1 MLGRLSRRSDA
12 VAGGSAGRSVLSRA
26 LDVLQS
32 FDPNGQMLTVSQ
44 IAHRAGLTA
53 PTAHRLVGE
62 LLALGLLERGPNRTV
77 HVGLR
82 LWEVASAA
90 PQAQG
95 LRELAMPALEDLQA
109 AVRQHT
115 QLYVREGTETLL
127 IERLSSRNAVPNF
140 AKVGRRLPLHASSG
154 GLVLLAHGGPDL
166 EREVYSAP
174 MRRYTPATP
183 VRPDQVQP
191 LLASI
196 RDRGY
201 IACDGFISEG
211 ATGIAVPVRDGTGDA
226 VAALSVVVPSGD
238 AQPVAYVNALAVTAR
253 AIGRELAKPR
263 LPQWHPMQP
272 ASARRAT

>member
-1 MLGRLSRRSDA
+1 M
-12 VAGGSAGRSVLSRA
+12 AGGSGGRSVLSRVV
-26 LDVLQS
+26 DVLES
-32 FDPNGQMLTVSQ
+32 FDPNSQMLTVTQ
-44 IAHRAGLTA
+44 IARRTGLTA
-53 PTAHRLVGE
+53 PTAHRLIGE

-77 HVGLR
+77 HIGLR

-115 QLYVREGTETLL
+115 QLYVREGAETLL

-154 GLVLLAHGGPDL
+154 GLVLLAYGGPEL
-166 EREVYSAP
+166 EREVLSGP
-174 MRRYTPATP
+174 LRRYTSATP

-191 LLASI
+191 LLASV
-196 RDRGY
+196 RERGY
-201 IACDGFISEG
+201 IVCDGFIREG
-211 ATGIAVPVRDGTGDA
+211 ATGIAVPVRDGAGDA
-226 VAALSVVVPSGD
+226 VSALAVVVPSGG
-238 AQPVAYVNALAVTAR
+238 AQPMAYVNALTVTAS

-272 ASARRAT
+272 TRRALR

>member
-1 MLGRLSRRSDA
+1 
-12 VAGGSAGRSVLSRA
+12 VLSRV
-26 LDVLQS
+26 LDVLES

-44 IAHRAGLTA
+44 IAQRAGLTTA
-53 PTAHRLVGE
+53 TAHRLVGE
-62 LLALGLLERGPNRTV
+62 LLTLGLLERGPNRTV

-90 PQAQG
+90 PYAQG

-109 AVRQHT
+109 TVRQHT

-154 GLVLLAHGGPDL
+154 GLVLLAHGGPEL
-166 EREVYSAP
+166 EREVLSAP
-174 MRRYTPATP
+174 MRRYTSATP
-183 VRPDQVQP
+183 TCPEQVQA
-191 LLASI
+191 LLATV
-196 RDRGY
+196 RERGY

-211 ATGIAVPVRDGTGDA
+211 AMGVAVPVRDGAGEA
-226 VAALSVVVPSGD
+226 VAALSVVVPSGG
-238 AQPVAYVNALAVTAR
+238 AQPMAYVNALVVTAR

-272 ASARRAT
+272 TSRRRTANGS